1 MRTYRCIK
9 SRLYQMAVRR
19 LVWGLTQAVSMLIHR
34 DMVTL
39 AKYEIHQASLALRR
53 RLNRENPGVFIY
65 GGINADPPYEII
77 VKSSRPIK
85 CPDIYEYNG
94 VAHPVIYELRGEHE
108 ISTSAND

>member
-1 MRTYRCIK
+1 MRTYRRIK

-39 AKYEIHQASLALRR
+39 AKYEIHQASLDLRR
-53 RLNRENPGVFIY
+53 RLNRENPDVFIY

-77 VKSSRPIK
+77 VRSSRPIE
-85 CPDIYEYNG
+85 CPVFYEYQD
-94 VAHPVIYELRGEHE
+94 VVHPVLYEVRGEHE
-108 ISTSAND
+108 ISTSTNS